1 MDPIVAAV
9 LVLGMVGGVGAWVVL
24 DARKR
29 KAATLS
35 LIAPLSERGWNLAVR
50 GDQVVAGLTSA
61 PFGAGIHRR
70 CEDVIRSS
78 DKRVAS
84 FTYRW
89 TTGSGEQ
96 KTDHKK
102 RVTMI
107 LGGAKF
113 PKLEIEA
120 GAVPTNAVPTNAR
133 AADERVGQA
142 VMHPQMMAR
151 LMEPDLVGRSVFFE
165 KGRIG
170 LVDEA
175 VQLADIVMHTDVSVA
190 VLREIEGLIPDAV
203 RAEFA

>member
-1 MDPIVAAV
+1 MDPIIAAV
-9 LVLGMVGGVGAWVVL
+9 LVIGMVGGVGTWVVL

-29 KAATLS
+29 KAATAS
-35 LIAPLSERGWNLAVR
+35 LTAPLSERGWNLAVR

-61 PFGAGIHRR
+61 PFGVGSQRR

-78 DKRVAS
+78 DKRLAS
-84 FTYRW
+84 FTYKW

-96 KTDHKK
+96 KIDHTK

-107 LGGAKF
+107 LGGPKL
-113 PKLEIEA
+113 PKLEVAA
-120 GAVPTNAVPTNAR
+120 GAVPTTTR
-133 AADERVGQA
+133 ATDERVGQA
-142 VMHPQMMAR
+142 IMHPQMIDR
-151 LMEPDLVGRSVFFE
+151 LKEPDLVGRSVFFE

-175 VQLADIVMHTDVSVA
+175 VPLADIVIHTDVSVA
-190 VLREIEGLIPDAV
+190 VLREIDTLIPVAV

>member
-1 MDPIVAAV
+1 MDPIIAAV
-9 LVLGMVGGVGAWVVL
+9 LVIGMVGGVGTWVVL

-29 KAATLS
+29 KAATAS
-35 LIAPLSERGWNLAVR
+35 LTAPLSERAWNLTVR
-50 GDQVVAGLTSA
+50 GDQVVAGLTAA
-61 PFGAGIHRR
+61 PFGVGSQRR

-89 TTGSGEQ
+89 TTGAREQ
-96 KTDHKK
+96 KVDHKK
-102 RVTMI
+102 RVTMLI
-107 LGGAKF
+107 GG
-113 PKLEIEA
+113 PKLPTLEVEA
-120 GAVPTNAVPTNAR
+120 GAVPTTTR

-142 VMHPQMMAR
+142 IMNPQMIDR
-151 LMEPDLVGRSVFFE
+151 FKQPDLMGRSVFFE

-175 VQLADIVMHTDVSVA
+175 VPLDDIVAHTDVSVA
-190 VLREIEGLIPDAV
+190 VLREIDALIPVGV